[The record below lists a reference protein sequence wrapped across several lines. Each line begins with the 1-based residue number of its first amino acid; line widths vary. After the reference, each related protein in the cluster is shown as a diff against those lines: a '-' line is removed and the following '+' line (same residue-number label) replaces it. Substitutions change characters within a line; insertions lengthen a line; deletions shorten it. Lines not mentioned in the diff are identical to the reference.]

1 MLELQWHKND
11 HRKVDGRSDTGPR
24 IVAIQHGLECLN
36 GLHGVRVKKKIDK
49 ENYSHFELLGP
60 QL

>member
-11 HRKVDGRSDTGPR
+11 HRKIDGRSDTGPR

-36 GLHGVRVKKKIDK
+36 GLHGVRVKKKSTKKTTHI
-49 ENYSHFELLGP
+49 SSC
-60 QL
+60 